1 MSTRLPIHPNT
12 EGRDA
17 FSTDFDLEKL
27 LSSNEHVVTKSSGGG
42 KKSSTMRNLPNGSS
56 VYFILDF
63 IYFPPFS
70 PVSCTDNADNTASIC
85 ETNRYNSI
93 SDFAKTVIPLFTSH
107 QSSRKENREKFYLNP
122 ECRIYERFKDC

>member
-12 EGRDA
+12 EGRNA

-27 LSSNEHVVTKSSGGG
+27 LSSNEHVVTKSSG
-42 KKSSTMRNLPNGSS
+42 
-56 VYFILDF
+56 
-63 IYFPPFS
+63 
-70 PVSCTDNADNTASIC
+70 
-85 ETNRYNSI
+85 